1 MEGARAALGAEAPT
15 VGAEAPTVGAEAGGR
30 WAKPG
35 GRCSPEAAGGGAPR
49 SPSPFPFPFRPYPIQ
64 ERFMA
69 ALYAALQ
76 AGQVGIFES
85 PTGTVRSGTGNGGVE
100 VLGAVPIRVV
110 LGEAGLC
117 PHTSVRPGVPFQRC
131 ASPICG
137 AGAPCAGAGEKQA
150 PREMALWDNRVPHL
164 CLHTHELGLIPL
176 RSGSSLCGLSG
187 TAMYQVCGP
196 VPFVFTRESR

>member
-1 MEGARAALGAEAPT
+1 M
-15 VGAEAPTVGAEAGGR
+15 
-30 WAKPG
+30 
-35 GRCSPEAAGGGAPR
+35 
-49 SPSPFPFPFRPYPIQ
+49 
-64 ERFMA
+64 
-69 ALYAALQ
+69 
-76 AGQVGIFES
+76 
-85 PTGTVRSGTGNGGVE
+85 GGVE